1 VHTSAEAK
9 GHALDWV
16 GEFFST
22 LPDVGRALWGF
33 IGDNRSS
40 PWEGV
45 AIIIGSGALMVGFA
59 GAAIKLRD
67 DYGWLSAIFGMMAAT
82 IAAWWAFGI
91 IPSAWIYF
99 ADGQRDLME
108 DAIIPGTLG
117 TPRYM
122 VATNFYQ
129 VFRDFV
135 VIMETQI
142 AMVVFAIAALRI
154 QKRFPRALAEGEEPR
169 PQSGGYK

>member
-1 VHTSAEAK
+1 MQAGNTAERSCV
-9 GHALDWV
+9 DWV

-22 LPDVGRALWGF
+22 LPEVARAFWEFMRGWAGVG
-33 IGDNRSS
+33 
-40 PWEGV
+40 
-45 AIIIGSGALMVGFA
+45 IIVGSGAIMIGGSFA
-59 GAAIKLRD
+59 AYKLRD
-67 DYGWLSAIFGMMAAT
+67 TYGWLAAIFGMMAAT
-82 IAAWWAFGI
+82 VAAWWAFGI

-108 DAIIPGTLG
+108 NAVIPGTLG
-117 TPRYM
+117 TEQYM

-129 VFRDFV
+129 VFRDLV
-135 VIMETQI
+135 VVMETQI

-154 QKRFPRALAEGEEPR
+154 QKRFPRALAEGEEAR